1 MLRLRLYRRS
11 RSAGVSGR
19 WRPLRSSV
27 GDRDRDREARRGG
40 GAAATLIGRQ
50 HMAVLSENA
59 SKALSKSP
67 SDLAKSPI
75 DLLFS
80 SIALHCRLY
89 KKPSSAASH
98 TSGEEPEK

>member
-1 MLRLRLYRRS
+1 MTTFLILFGAEIAARACTWRS
-11 RSAGVSGR
+11 TEGASQETA
-19 WRPLRSSV
+19 P
-27 GDRDRDREARRGG
+27 RDAEHGGG

-50 HMAVLSENA
+50 RMAVLSKNA

-80 SIALHCRLY
+80 SIALHCRSY
-89 KKPSSAASH
+89 KKPSRAASR

>member
-1 MLRLRLYRRS
+1 MIKFLITFGAEIGASRLHL
-11 RSAGVSGR
+11 AHG
-19 WRPLRSSV
+19 
-27 GDRDRDREARRGG
+27 GG

-50 HMAVLSENA
+50 RMAVLSENA

>member
-1 MLRLRLYRRS
+1 LGLKLVLQ
-11 RSAGVSGR
+11 ACT
-19 WRPLRSSV
+19 WRPREGASQEATP
-27 GDRDRDREARRGG
+27 RDAEHGGG

-50 HMAVLSENA
+50 RMAVLSENA